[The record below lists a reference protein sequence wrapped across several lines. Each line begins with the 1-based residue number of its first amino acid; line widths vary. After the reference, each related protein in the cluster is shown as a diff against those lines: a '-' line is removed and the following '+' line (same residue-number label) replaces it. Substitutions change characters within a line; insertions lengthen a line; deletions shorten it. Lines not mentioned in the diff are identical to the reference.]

1 MERCDGRRGNAS
13 VLTKGMNPGDRLAGD
28 ASAIPQCRHPLINK
42 LPRQSA
48 IKPQTVSRQRLTGNC
63 CNIDDTFPNW
73 IGPASFASQRF
84 SPPPKQNE
92 GQAQARRHVRFVVE
106 RVDQLA
112 GCGGGALLVLAGLRV
127 DSGSEAGRR
136 RVGCAYSRPSPRPA
150 VS

>member
-1 MERCDGRRGNAS
+1 MERCDGQRGNAS

-28 ASAIPQCRHPLINK
+28 ASAIPQCRHPLIKK

-92 GQAQARRHVRFVVE
+92 GQAQARRHVR
-106 RVDQLA
+106 LISLLGA
-112 GCGGGALLVLAGLRV
+112 GGGALLDRMGGWGLLAHV
-127 DSGSEAGRR
+127 S
-136 RVGCAYSRPSPRPA
+136 VGCRRESGPGR
-150 VS
+150 